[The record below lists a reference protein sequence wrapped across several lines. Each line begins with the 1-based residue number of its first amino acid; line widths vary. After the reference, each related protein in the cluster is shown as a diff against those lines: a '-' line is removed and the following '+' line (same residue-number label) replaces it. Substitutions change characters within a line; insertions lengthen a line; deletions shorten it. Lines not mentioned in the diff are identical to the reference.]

1 MKWDEDRFGLEYDL
15 DLYNIVAVNDFNMGA
30 MENKVTT
37 RGRRFGPG
45 RGRVASCPF
54 LRPFH
59 HSPFRVDRN
68 QRKQKK
74 ERARRERERSVLVVD
89 VNVPRQAAHSTR
101 ESCGAAEGFSCE
113 SSSAARETQS

>member
-54 LRPFH
+54 LLCPFH
-59 HSPFRVDRN
+59 HSSFRVDR
-68 QRKQKK
+68 KQIKQSRS
-74 ERARRERERSVLVVD
+74 EHDEREREV
-89 VNVPRQAAHSTR
+89 
-101 ESCGAAEGFSCE
+101 
-113 SSSAARETQS
+113 SSSWT